1 MKFNH
6 IKTKDIKPSGWLAEY
21 LERQIS
27 GLTGNIEKAGSP
39 FNTEESVW
47 ASKTNATEWY
57 PYEQQG
63 YWIDGAVRVAH
74 EMKNEALYS
83 KIKDI
88 IYKSIELA
96 ENDGGYIGPDCLKPE
111 KVENFKKEKY
121 IRWPHSVY
129 FRALMAEYENT
140 GDEKIL
146 EALCNHYKNDDFF
159 YRGRNVCS
167 VECLAWLY
175 KKTGDEF
182 FKTRA
187 VETFENY
194 LLPESNPEL
203 TVELMTGDEEF
214 YIHGVTLCE
223 KLKLMPILYDITGDK
238 KYLDWGVRAMDKLID
253 QALMVDGVISSEEF
267 TRTNTAIMAHETCDI
282 ADFSWALGYFFE
294 ATGDTKYLDII
305 ERACLNAAPAVVTP
319 DFTALQYFAS
329 PNQLIASENSTHCRY
344 TRGMW
349 TMSYRPYGYAAC
361 CTGNVNRIMP
371 NYIAKM
377 WYEKDDEL
385 YATLYGAS
393 EFTSGDFK
401 ITQVTDFPF
410 ARTLK
415 FIISCPKPT
424 YKKIGFRIPGWAE
437 GALFNAGDCSKFTD
451 ENGFCCVTKKWKD
464 GDEISVEFGAH
475 PALKESAEG
484 GAYIEYG
491 PLLFAFNIPKQ
502 DKTFIAQD
510 AEYLSHEMIPTG
522 DWNWALRC
530 DLIRENGLTV
540 KKVNEDSY
548 VWEKP
553 RLVIEVP
560 VEKIN
565 GFDLIRTNK
574 IERYVY
580 SPENSIINSEFV
592 FQDVMGDFV
601 MTPEIPD
608 SETAEQ
614 NRSGKVENITLVPYG
629 VAKLRL
635 TVFPKL
641 TK

>member
-6 IKTKDIKPSGWLAEY
+6 IKTKDIKPDGWLAEY
-21 LERQIS
+21 LQRQTE

-39 FNTEESVW
+39 FNTAESVW
-47 ASKTNATEWY
+47 ADKTNAIEWY

-63 YWIDGAVRVAH
+63 YWIDGALRVAH
-74 EMKNEALYS
+74 EMRNEPLYN
-83 KIKDI
+83 KIKAI
-88 IYKSIELA
+88 LYKSIELA
-96 ENDGGYIGPDCLKPE
+96 SKDNGYIGPNCLKPE
-111 KVENFKKEKY
+111 NVEGFRKRKY
-121 IRWPHSVY
+121 IRWPHAVY

-140 GDEKIL
+140 GDKAIL
-146 EALCNHYKNDDFF
+146 DALCEHYKNDEFF
-159 YRGRNVCS
+159 CHGRNVCN

-182 FKTRA
+182 FKNRA
-187 VETFENY
+187 VETFEGY
-194 LLPESNPEL
+194 QLPENCPEL
-203 TVELMTGDEEF
+203 TIESIESNKDF
-214 YIHGVTLCE
+214 YIHGVTFSE
-223 KLKLMPILYDITGDK
+223 KIKLLPILYDITGDK
-238 KYLDWGVRAMDKLID
+238 KYLNLGIKGIDKVIK
-253 QALMVDGVISSEEF
+253 QSLMVDGVISSEEF

-282 ADFSWALGYFFE
+282 TDFCWALGYFFE

-319 DFTALQYFAS
+319 DFTALQYFSS
-329 PNQLIASENSTHCRY
+329 PNQVIASDNSTHCRY
-344 TRGMW
+344 TRGSW

-377 WYEKDDEL
+377 WHEKDDEL

-410 ARTLK
+410 ARTIK

-424 YKKIGFRIPGWAE
+424 HKKIGFRIPGWAE
-437 GALFNAGDCSKFTD
+437 GALFNAGDNSKFTD
-451 ENGFCCVTKKWKD
+451 ENGFCCVTKKWKV
-464 GDEISVEFGAH
+464 GDEIQVEFGAH
-475 PALKESAEG
+475 AALKKSVEG
-484 GAYIEYG
+484 GAYVEYG
-491 PLLFAFNIPKQ
+491 PLLFAFDIPKQ
-502 DKTFIAQD
+502 DKSFSAHD
-510 AEYLSHEMIPTG
+510 AEYLSHEMTPAG

-530 DLIRENGLTV
+530 DLIIANGLTV
-540 KKVNEDSY
+540 KKINEDSY

-553 RLVIEVP
+553 RFAIEVP
-560 VEKIN
+560 AERIS
-565 GFDLIRTNK
+565 GFDLVKTNE

-580 SPENSIINSEFV
+580 SPENSIINTEFV
-592 FQDVMGDFV
+592 FQNVEGDFV

-608 SETAEQ
+608 SKTAEK

-629 VAKLRL
+629 TAKLRL

-641 TK
+641 DK

>member
-6 IKTKDIKPSGWLAEY
+6 IKTKDIKPNGWLAEY

-63 YWIDGAVRVAH
+63 YWIDGALRTAYEVDNAPLKQKVR
-74 EMKNEALYS
+74 
-83 KIKDI
+83 DI
-88 IYKSIELA
+88 LYKSIELA
-96 ENDGGYIGPDCLKPE
+96 EKDGGYIGPDCLKPE
-111 KVENFKKEKY
+111 KVEGYRKQKY

-146 EALCNHYKNDDFF
+146 EALCNHYKNDEFF

-187 VETFENY
+187 VETFDNY
-194 LLPESNPEL
+194 HLPESNPEL
-203 TVELMTGDEEF
+203 TIDSLTNDVDF
-214 YIHGVTLCE
+214 YIHGVTFSE
-223 KLKLMPILYDITGDK
+223 KIKLLPILYDITGDK
-238 KYLDWGVRAMDKLID
+238 KYLELGVKGMDKVIK

-282 ADFSWALGYFFE
+282 IDFSWALSYFFE

-329 PNQLIASENSTHCRY
+329 PNQVIASDNSTHCRY
-344 TRGMW
+344 TKGMW

-377 WYEKDDEL
+377 WHEQGDNL

-393 EFTSGDFK
+393 EYTNGDFK
-401 ITQVTDFPF
+401 ITEETEFPF
-410 ARTLK
+410 ARTIK
-415 FIISCPKPT
+415 FKISCSKPT
-424 YKKIGFRIPGWAE
+424 TKKIGFRIPAWAE
-437 GALFNAGDCSKFTD
+437 GALFNAGDNAKFTD
-451 ENGFCCVTKKWKD
+451 ENGFCCVSKKWND
-464 GDEISVEFGAH
+464 GDEINVEFGAH
-475 PALKESAEG
+475 PTLKDSVEG
-484 GAYIEYG
+484 GAYVEYG
-491 PLLFAFNIPKQ
+491 PLLFAFDIPKT
-502 DKTFIAQD
+502 DKTFLAHN
-510 AEYLSHEMIPTG
+510 AEFLSHEMKPNG
-522 DWNWALRC
+522 DWNWALRT
-530 DLIRENGLTV
+530 DLIKKNGLTV
-540 KKVNEDSY
+540 KSANTDGY
-548 VWEKP
+548 VWENP
-553 RLVIEVP
+553 RFTIEVP
-560 VEKIN
+560 AEKIN
-565 GFDLIRTNK
+565 GWELDHQQK
-574 IERYVY
+574 VERYVY
-580 SPENSIINSEFV
+580 SPENSIINTEFV
-592 FQDVMGDFV
+592 FQDFEGDFL
-601 MTPEIPD
+601 MTPDLP
-608 SETAEQ
+608 TAETISKT
-614 NRSGKVENITLVPYG
+614 RSGKVENITLVPYG

-641 TK
+641 EN

>member
-1 MKFNH
+1 MKFDHVKNS
-6 IKTKDIKPSGWLAEY
+6 DIKAAGWLADY

-39 FNTEESVW
+39 FNTAVSVW
-47 ASKTNATEWY
+47 ADKTNATEWY

-63 YWIDGAVRVAH
+63 YWIDGALRAAY
-74 EMKNEALYS
+74 ESENQELLNKIRGILYE
-83 KIKDI
+83 
-88 IYKSIELA
+88 SISLA
-96 ENDGGYIGPDCLKPE
+96 EKDGGYIGPDCLKPE
-111 KVENFKKEKY
+111 NVEGFRKQKY
-121 IRWPHSVY
+121 IRWPHAVY

-140 GDEKIL
+140 GDKKIL
-146 EALCNHYKNDDFF
+146 DALCSHYKNDEFF
-159 YRGRNVCS
+159 YIGRNVCNI
-167 VECLAWLY
+167 ECLAWLY

-182 FKTRA
+182 FKARA
-187 VETFENY
+187 VETLDNY

-214 YIHGVTLCE
+214 YIHGVTISE

-238 KYLDWGVRAMDKLID
+238 KYLDWGVKAIDKLID

-282 ADFSWALGYFFE
+282 ADFCWALGYYFE
-294 ATGDTKYLDII
+294 ATGNTKYLDII

-371 NYIAKM
+371 NYISKM
-377 WYEKDDEL
+377 WHKNGDGIF
-385 YATLYGAS
+385 ATLYGAS
-393 EFTSGDFK
+393 EFTDGDFK
-401 ITQVTDFPF
+401 ITEVTDFPF
-410 ARTLK
+410 ARSIK
-415 FIISCPKPT
+415 FTVSCSKPT
-424 YKKIGFRIPGWAE
+424 YKKIGFRIPSWAE
-437 GALFNAGDCSKFTD
+437 GALFNADDNAKIVDS
-451 ENGFCCVTKKWKD
+451 NNFCCISKKWKD

-484 GAYIEYG
+484 GAYVEYG
-491 PLLFAFNIPKQ
+491 PLLFAFDVPRQ
-502 DKTFIAQD
+502 DTLFAAHD
-510 AEYLSHEMIPTG
+510 AEYPSHKMIPSG
-522 DWNWALRC
+522 DWNWALRS
-530 DLIRENGLTV
+530 DLIKQNGLTV
-540 KKVNEDSY
+540 KKINEDSY
-548 VWEKP
+548 VWDKP
-553 RLVIEVP
+553 RFLIEVP
-560 VEKIN
+560 AEKIT
-565 GFDLIRTNK
+565 GWELVKANK

-580 SPENSIINSEFV
+580 SPENSIINSKFV
-592 FQDVMGDFV
+592 FQDVEGDFV

-608 SETAEQ
+608 RVTAEQ
-614 NRSGKVENITLVPYG
+614 NRSGKVEKINLIPYG
-629 VAKLRL
+629 NAKLRL